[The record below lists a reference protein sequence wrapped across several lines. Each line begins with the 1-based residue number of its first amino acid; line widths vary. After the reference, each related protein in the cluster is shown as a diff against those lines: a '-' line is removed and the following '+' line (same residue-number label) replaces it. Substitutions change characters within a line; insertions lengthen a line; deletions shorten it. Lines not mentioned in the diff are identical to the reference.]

1 MQMMK
6 TTTTPEFIN
15 VPAFASAVADYL
27 KDALNQRA
35 TGRRILTLDGA
46 AEYCGLS
53 LDSFKKKVV
62 RDQIPRVRLDKRWRF
77 DKADLDAW
85 IESHKDQIAKEAAA

>member
-1 MQMMK
+1 MMK

-27 KDALNQRA
+27 KDTLNQPA
-35 TGRRILTLDGA
+35 IGRRILTLEEA
-46 AEYCGLS
+46 AEYCGLG

-62 RDQIPRVRLDKRWRF
+62 RDRIPRVRLDKRWRF
-77 DKADLDAW
+77 DKPDLDRW
-85 IESHKDQIAKEAAA
+85 IDSHKDQIAKEAAA

>member
-1 MQMMK
+1 MK
-6 TTTTPEFIN
+6 TTTTPELIN

-27 KDALNQRA
+27 KDTLNQRA
-35 TGRRILTLDGA
+35 SGRRILTLDEA

-62 RDQIPRVRLDKRWRF
+62 RDRIPRVRLDKRWRF
-77 DKADLDAW
+77 DRSDLDAW
-85 IESHKDQIAKEAAA
+85 IDSHKDQIAEETAA

>member
-1 MQMMK
+1 MK

-15 VPAFASAVADYL
+15 VPAFASAVANYL
-27 KDALNQRA
+27 KDTLNQPA
-35 TGRRILTLDGA
+35 VGRRILTLEEA

-62 RDQIPRVRLDKRWRF
+62 RDRIPRVRLDKRWRF
-77 DKADLDAW
+77 DKPDLDAW